1 MSYFQITWTDYNV
14 GCGANCINITGNK
27 REQLYKKVLKLTCP
41 SLLPP
46 IQNPWVWENLF
57 FCSYIS
63 GVYTTNLELK
73 IEHQGSHA
81 KFLNLNITFKERT
94 FSISYLIKETIGM
107 EKHISIFHCSN
118 ALCWQRHPTKT
129 YFVLS

>member
-1 MSYFQITWTDYNV
+1 MNETCQKFRRMRCLFFQTRSRKSKTLSYFQITRTDYNV
-14 GCGANCINITGNK
+14 GCGANYINITGNE

-46 IQNPWVWENLF
+46 IQNPW
-57 FCSYIS
+57 
-63 GVYTTNLELK
+63 YTTNLELK

-81 KFLNLNITFKERT
+81 KFLNLNINIKERT

-107 EKHISIFHCSN
+107 MKHISIFHCSN
-118 ALCWQRHPTKT
+118 ALYW
-129 YFVLS
+129 